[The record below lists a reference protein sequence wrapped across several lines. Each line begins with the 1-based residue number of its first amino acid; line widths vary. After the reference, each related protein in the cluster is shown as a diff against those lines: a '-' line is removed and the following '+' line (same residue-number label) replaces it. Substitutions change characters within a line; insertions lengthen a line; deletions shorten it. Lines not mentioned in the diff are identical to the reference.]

1 MVEMDRLR
9 RCQPTGGRRG
19 VPGIVR
25 HFIWAGRVEG
35 RWRMPE
41 PGGSSHGQ
49 SPLTPAAAPAAGAGG
64 WPSAA
69 SVRLSP
75 PAAPG
80 AFPDPFVVAAGD
92 RYVAFATNGE
102 GRNVRVRES
111 PDLRCWQERPDALPV
126 LPSWAT
132 PGRTWSPAVLE
143 RNGVWVMWY
152 ATRHAVTG
160 RQAISAAVGSD
171 PLGPYHDTGEAPAV
185 FQRDEGG
192 SIDPSPFVDRDGT
205 AYLVWKAD
213 ANALGR
219 TAVLYGAPLDA
230 SATALAAE
238 PVPLLRRD
246 QRWERPLVEAPCV
259 TRWGEKR
266 YLLFYSGSTW
276 ESDRYAIGY
285 AVAGHPLGPWRKET
299 TRRPWA
305 SSSAGVAGPG
315 GQEVFTGLDG
325 VRYLAY
331 HAWDA
336 GAVGGGRGSGG
347 RGGGGRRALRIGRL
361 DLGGDVPCLTPLAG

>member
-1 MVEMDRLR
+1 MSARTATR
-9 RCQPTGGRRG
+9 RT
-19 VPGIVR
+19 
-25 HFIWAGRVEG
+25 
-35 RWRMPE
+35 RWRRWL
-41 PGGSSHGQ
+41 SC
-49 SPLTPAAAPAAGAGG
+49 AAANPNEATDSHSWQWGQ
-64 WPSAA
+64 SAA

-75 PAAPG
+75 PAAQG
-80 AFPDPFVVAAGD
+80 AFPDPFVVAAGG

-111 PDLRCWQERPDALPV
+111 PDLRRWQERPDALPV
-126 LPSWAT
+126 LPSWARA
-132 PGRTWSPAVLE
+132 GRTWSPAVLE
-143 RNGVWVMWY
+143 RNGAWVMWY
-152 ATRHAVTG
+152 ATRHAETG
-160 RQAISAAVGSD
+160 RQAISAAAGSD

-192 SIDPSPFVDRDGT
+192 SIDPSPFVDDDGT

-213 ANALGR
+213 ANAVGR

-238 PVPLLRRD
+238 PVPLLCRD

-259 TRWGEKR
+259 TRWGER
-266 YLLFYSGSTW
+266 YVLFYSGSGW

-285 AVAGHPLGPWRKET
+285 ATACHPLGPWRKET
-299 TRRPWA
+299 KRRPWA
-305 SSSAGVAGPG
+305 SSSADVAGPG

-336 GAVGGGRGSGG
+336 GAVGARRGGRGSGG
-347 RGGGGRRALRIGRL
+347 GGRGARRALRIGRL
-361 DLGGDVPCLTPLAG
+361 DLDGDAPGLAPLVG